1 MKYKFI
7 ASDFD
12 DTFISTKG
20 VVGERTLKAVQD
32 FQSLGGRFM
41 LCSGRTFQ
49 SLRREAQEIGF
60 HGDLVCYNGAM
71 IANID
76 TGEIYYHNTMSVEL
90 ALELLLEFEK
100 ENTLIHL
107 YIDDQLYVKE
117 KNEYSD
123 LYKKSCKID
132 YVTVGYDLSKFLK
145 EINRPVT
152 KILLFDRPERI
163 EELYQKYIL
172 LSERDKKFT
181 LSPSAAYL
189 LDFENYGVSKG
200 NGILAMCE
208 KFGVDRSE
216 TVCFGDSP
224 NDITMLKVAG
234 LGVAVS
240 NAREV
245 VKQAADYVCESCDD
259 DGVGRTIEKII
270 KGEL

>member
-32 FQSLGGRFM
+32 FESAGGKFM

-49 SLRREAQEIGF
+49 SLRKEAKEIGF

-76 TGEIYYHNTMSVEL
+76 TGEILYHNTMSVDV
-90 ALELLLEFEK
+90 AYELLLEFEK

-107 YIDDQLYVKE
+107 YVDDILYVKE
-117 KNEYSD
+117 QNEYSD
-123 LYKKSCKID
+123 MYKKSCKID

-145 EINRPVT
+145 EMNRPVT
-152 KILLFDRPERI
+152 KILLFDTPERI
-163 EELYQKYIL
+163 EELYQKFL
-172 LSERDKKFT
+172 PLSEKDKKFT
-181 LSPSAAYL
+181 LAPSAAYL
-189 LDFENYGVSKG
+189 LDFVNYGASKG
-200 NGILAMCE
+200 NGIRAMCE
-208 KFGVDRSE
+208 KFGFDRSE

-224 NDITMLKVAG
+224 NDISMLNFAG

-240 NAREV
+240 NAHER